1 MRKMALVIAVLT
13 LAGCGEGKGVD
24 AQKPQPA
31 VASVPAATTGPQW
44 DVEVR
49 GETPQA
55 VSDLSGW
62 LIEHSF
68 VSSVIRENGKVRI
81 LIGPFNSKTEAQ
93 DKQTEVTAALTRA
106 KKRNIEALVVEHP
119 TAQ

>member
-1 MRKMALVIAVLT
+1 VRKVALVIAVLM
-13 LAGCGEGKGVD
+13 LVGCDKAKEAGT
-24 AQKPQPA
+24 QKPQPA
-31 VASVPAATTGPQW
+31 VAFAPAATTGPQW

-81 LIGPFNSKTEAQ
+81 LIGPFNSKAEAQ
-93 DKQTEVTAALTRA
+93 AKQAEVTAALTRA

>member
-1 MRKMALVIAVLT
+1 MALIIAVLT
-13 LAGCGEGKGVD
+13 LAGCDEGKGVD

-31 VASVPAATTGPQW
+31 VASAPAATTGPQW

-68 VSSVIRENGKVRI
+68 VSNVIRDNGKVRI
-81 LIGPFNSKTEAQ
+81 LVGPFNSKAEAEA
-93 DKQTEVTAALTRA
+93 KQAELTAALTRA
-106 KKRNIEALVVEHP
+106 KKRNIESLVVEHP

>member
-1 MRKMALVIAVLT
+1 VRKMVLVIAVLT
-13 LAGCGEGKGVD
+13 LAGCGEDKGVD

-31 VASVPAATTGPQW
+31 VASVPAAVTGPQW

-68 VSSVIRENGKVRI
+68 VPNVVKENGKVRI
-81 LIGPFNSKTEAQ
+81 LVGPFGSQAEAQ
-93 DKQTEVTAALTRA
+93 VRQAEITAALTRA
-106 KKRNIEALVVEHP
+106 KKMNIESLIVEHP

>member
-1 MRKMALVIAVLT
+1 MRKMVLVVAVLMM
-13 LAGCGEGKGVD
+13 AGCGEDKGVD

-31 VASVPAATTGPQW
+31 VASVPATATGPQW

-68 VSSVIRENGKVRI
+68 VPNVVKENGTVRI
-81 LIGPFNSKTEAQ
+81 LVGPFGSKAEAEARQ
-93 DKQTEVTAALTRA
+93 AEITAALTRA
-106 KKRNIEALVVEHP
+106 KKMNIESLVVEHP
-119 TAQ
+119 TVQ

>member
-1 MRKMALVIAVLT
+1 MRKMVLVIAVLT
-13 LAGCGEGKGVD
+13 LAGCGEDKGVH

-31 VASVPAATTGPQW
+31 VASVPAAATGPQW

-68 VSSVIRENGKVRI
+68 VSNVVKENGKVRI
-81 LIGPFNSKTEAQ
+81 LVGPFNSKAEAEA
-93 DKQTEVTAALTRA
+93 KQAEVTAALVRA
-106 KKRNIEALVVEHP
+106 KKRNIESLIVEHP
-119 TAQ
+119 TAP

>member
-1 MRKMALVIAVLT
+1 MRKMTLVIALLT
-13 LAGCGEGKGVD
+13 LVGCDEGKEVN

-31 VASVPAATTGPQW
+31 VTSAPAATTGPQW

-68 VSSVIRENGKVRI
+68 VSNVIRENGKVRI
-81 LIGPFNSKTEAQ
+81 LIGPFNSKTEAEA
-93 DKQTEVTAALTRA
+93 KQAEVTAALTRA
-106 KKRNIEALVVEHP
+106 KKRNIESLVVEHP

>member
-1 MRKMALVIAVLT
+1 MALIIAVLT
-13 LAGCGEGKGVD
+13 LAGCDEGKGVD

-31 VASVPAATTGPQW
+31 VASAPAATTGPQW

-68 VSSVIRENGKVRI
+68 VSNVIRDNGKVRI
-81 LIGPFNSKTEAQ
+81 LVGPFNSKAEAEARQ
-93 DKQTEVTAALTRA
+93 AELTAALTRA
-106 KKRNIEALVVEHP
+106 KKRNIESLVVEHP